1 MPLLSKIMNSMKYNN
16 TSCMFVFQIKQ
27 IIPMFA
33 LQLVRGQQ
41 NDSPFC
47 EET

>member
-16 TSCMFVFQIKQ
+16 TSCMFLFQIKQ

-33 LQLVRGQQ
+33 LQLLRGQ
-41 NDSPFC
+41 DKDFPFC
-47 EET
+47 KET